1 MPRLGST
8 PQKQLEAAGIY
19 RDYRST
25 QAPGYQTL
33 SFNSIG
39 FGTCTVLNNNT
50 STVSICKTA
59 GGSTTASFTASMIGT
74 STLYVSAIISGSIQV
89 GTVFT
94 NTTVTGGAIIL
105 ANLTGTGT
113 SGASTWIIGDGT
125 NTIATATFT
134 NLTCTANVGYFWWD
148 TAAVTNTT
156 FSAPF
161 TIEWQN
167 TVAIGSDPGT
177 NYCMIGIST
186 VANTVNGGPGGYR
199 SPNYM
204 SLDWGFYP
212 LQSNVSYTYTLA
224 EQRPAGGTAIA
235 WNSASTNY
243 IVYDTNG
250 FLSFY
255 NGATKIYSPSYYS
268 YQAFNPVYIKYTGYS
283 VTPSF
288 SLATP
293 NVQAAITNI
302 RVYNRAWNGTAY
314 V

>member
-1 MPRLGST
+1 MPRLGSLPT
-8 PQKQLEAAGIY
+8 RQLETAGIY

-50 STVSICKTA
+50 SAVSICKTA
-59 GGSTTASFTASMIGT
+59 YAGTACVFTATGDGVY
-74 STLYVSAIISGSIQV
+74 LQVSAVISGSITLGSV
-89 GTVFT
+89 VTNASIPSGFT
-94 NTTVTGGAIIL
+94 IA
-105 ANLTGTGT
+105 ANVSGVGT
-113 SGASTWIIGDGT
+113 SGASVWIIADGNLT
-125 NTIATATFT
+125 RAAPTFSSQ
-134 NLTCTANVGYFWWD
+134 TCTATGTQAWWD

-167 TVAIGSDPGT
+167 TVAIGSDPTT
-177 NYCMIGIST
+177 NYSMIGISS
-186 VANTVNGGPGGYR
+186 VANTVNGGPGGFK
-199 SPNYM
+199 SPNYS
-204 SLDWGFYP
+204 SLDWAFYP

-224 EQRPAGGTAIA
+224 AQTPLGGSAA
-235 WNSASTNY
+235 WNPALINY

-255 NGATKIYSPSYYS
+255 NGSTKIYSPSYYS
-268 YQAFNPVYIKYTGYS
+268 YQAYNPVYIKYAGYS

>member
-8 PQKQLEAAGIY
+8 PQKQLDAAGIY

-25 QAPGYQTL
+25 QVPGYQTL

-50 STVSICKTA
+50 SAVSICKTA
-59 GGSTTASFTASMIGT
+59 NAGTACVFTATADGTYLQVSSVTSGTISIGC
-74 STLYVSAIISGSIQV
+74 
-89 GTVFT
+89 
-94 NTTVTGGAIIL
+94 TVTNASIPSGFIIA
-105 ANLTGTGT
+105 ANVSGVGT
-113 SGASTWIIGDGT
+113 SGASVWIIADGNFNRVT
-125 NTIATATFT
+125 PTFASQ
-134 NLTCTANVGYFWWD
+134 TCTCTGALSEWD

-177 NYCMIGIST
+177 NYSMIGIST
-186 VANTVNGGPGGYR
+186 VLNTANGGYYGFK
-199 SPNYM
+199 SPNYT

-212 LQSNVSYTYTLA
+212 FINNVSYTYTLGA
-224 EQRPAGGTAIA
+224 QIPAGGTAVA

-255 NGATKIYSPSYYS
+255 NGSTKIYSPPYYS
-268 YQAFNPVYIKYTGYS
+268 YQASNPVYIKYVGYN
-283 VTPSF
+283 
-288 SLATP
+288 ATP
-293 NVQAAITNI
+293 TFPTSLQAAITNI

-314 V
+314 L